1 MKGQFEWPI
10 NSADR
15 ALRVCCIEPHDMPEM
30 SRVLCLVQV
39 LCCANRLHTNFF
51 DEANFCRLPHSDCS
65 AILAKLV
72 DWVRAASAQPLSTC
86 VFVVTAEVGI
96 ASCGVWN
103 FLWRAAADNS
113 VVLTIVFITSS
124 GVQLNLCIIMQ
135 LSSMLSSQLRS
146 QYFLIASTLAKS
158 LTHTQ
163 SIVSVPSV
171 AQQLSMHTFY
181 ILHVRASCLGVFC
194 GCCWCMTNTGLTG
207 FHYTVP
213 IGRVSIPAL
222 FNARKFNLH
231 RIKIVMDFCPNGSGI
246 DIAQWKWWW

>member
-124 GVQLNLCIIMQ
+124 GVQLNVCIIMQ

-158 LTHTQ
+158 LTHTINRIG
-163 SIVSVPSV
+163 SVSGS
-171 AQQLSMHTFY
+171 ATFDAY
-181 ILHVRASCLGVFC
+181 ILHFARSCLVLRCVLWLLLVYDKHRFDR
-194 GCCWCMTNTGLTG
+194 L
-207 FHYTVP
+207 
-213 IGRVSIPAL
+213 S
-222 FNARKFNLH
+222 LH
-231 RIKIVMDFCPNGSGI
+231 RANWPSFHSSITRI
-246 DIAQWKWWW
+246 